1 LASNSLLEGLVF
13 GARAGRAAATDN
25 APASFASKTTTQNET
40 EEAATDATGEIALAV
55 QKRVR
60 RLMWE
65 RIGILRSRQS
75 LMRALREFE
84 QIAQA
89 RLRPPS
95 RNFLTVA
102 TLIARAALWREESR
116 GAHYRVDFP
125 ERDDQNWHVH
135 SIQQEGAEIKA
146 SEIVNFTSSAVQA

>member
-1 LASNSLLEGLVF
+1 QPPP
-13 GARAGRAAATDN
+13 T
-25 APASFASKTTTQNET
+25 
-40 EEAATDATGEIALAV
+40 EAASDWHSGEVALAV

-65 RIGILRSRQS
+65 RVGILRARDA
-75 LMRALREFE
+75 LTRALAEFE
-84 QIAQA
+84 QIARA

-116 GAHYRVDFP
+116 GAHFRLDFTR
-125 ERDDQNWHVH
+125 RDDVRWRVH
-135 SIQQEGAEIKA
+135 SVAQKEAGITA
-146 SEIVNFTSSAVQA
+146 SEQIDFAAQNEQREATTHVVG